1 MHENRIELERIID
14 SIFEQDM
21 IIKTIKMDNTHIDFS
36 YDELVEHYI
45 LFEQTKINFEN
56 ITLNYKGIQ
65 KDLENYL
72 YFKFDSIK
80 DITRVTYLLI
90 RSIINITFMRDYAIK
105 EIDLN
110 KKLNN
115 KAYLGLM
122 KYFE

>member
-14 SIFEQDM
+14 SIFEQNM
-21 IIKTIKMDNTHIDFS
+21 IIKTIKMDNTQIDFS

-45 LFEQTKINFEN
+45 LFEQTKIIFEN
-56 ITLNYKGIQ
+56 ITLNYKGIE

-72 YFKFDSIK
+72 FFKFDSIK

-110 KKLNN
+110 NKLNN